1 MKQVFLISLGALL
14 SAGLSI
20 LEPAQ
25 AMVITVD
32 DYSTD
37 QDVNR
42 LRIGTSTGSVD
53 PNDGSIL
60 DNASRDVTLNV
71 TNAGTGNTSA
81 GFTTP
86 SIISNAAGFSLPT
99 GYTGNFRLSYDFTT
113 SPQDLTSGG
122 TNNRFSFSVIDSDA
136 TPNRTITFG
145 ISLNGAPT
153 VNRVLTSDVDF
164 GIDPAIPIT
173 FDFSSFASADLVAA
187 TSLQLVILSSQARDV
202 TITPLQ
208 AVPVPPALL
217 GTLFA
222 GVLAAIKA
230 KRKSEL
236 AAGSKA

>member
-1 MKQVFLISLGALL
+1 MKQVFLISSGALL
-14 SAGLSI
+14 SASLSI

-25 AMVITVD
+25 AMVITID
-32 DYSTD
+32 NYSTD

-42 LRIGTSTGSVD
+42 LGIGTSTGSVG
-53 PNDGSIL
+53 PNSSIL
-60 DNASRDVTLNV
+60 GGASRDVTLNV
-71 TNAGTGNTSA
+71 TNAGSGNTSA

-99 GYTGNFRLSYDFTT
+99 GYTGNFRLSYDFT

-136 TPNRTITFG
+136 TVNRTITFG
-145 ISLNGAPT
+145 IALNGTAP
-153 VNRVLTSDVDF
+153 VNKVLTSDVDF
-164 GIDPAIPIT
+164 GADPAIPIT
-173 FDFSSFASADLVAA
+173 FDFSSFASSDLAAA

-202 TITPLQ
+202 TITPVQ
-208 AVPVPPALL
+208 AVPVPPAFL

-236 AAGSKA
+236 SAGSKA

>member
-1 MKQVFLISLGALL
+1 MKQVFLISSGVLL
-14 SAGLSI
+14 SASLSI

-32 DYSTD
+32 DYSTA

-42 LRIGTSTGSVD
+42 LGIGTSTGSVG
-53 PNDGSIL
+53 PNSSIL
-60 DNASRDVTLNV
+60 GGARRDVTLNV
-71 TNAGTGNTSA
+71 TNAGSGSSSA

-99 GYTGNFRLSYDFTT
+99 GYTGNFRLSYNF
-113 SPQDLTSGG
+113 SSAQDLTSGG
-122 TNNRFSFSVIDSDA
+122 QNDRFSFSVIDSDA

-145 ISLNGAPT
+145 LSLNGAPV
-153 VNRVLTSDVDF
+153 VNSVLTSDVDF
-164 GIDPAIPIT
+164 GADPAIPIT
-173 FDFSSFASADLVAA
+173 FDFSSFASADLAAA

-202 TITPLQ
+202 TITPVQ
-208 AVPVPPALL
+208 AVPVPPAVL

-230 KRKSEL
+230 KKKSEVTGDSQ
-236 AAGSKA
+236 A